1 MIGLS
6 TAGQAL
12 CGPCSGVDLTY
23 TCSQCGHSGD
33 LYQAGRCARCV
44 LNERL
49 TYLLVT
55 DGGTIPPD
63 LDAVRQALCAADRP
77 RSLFSW
83 LDRSKVPRML
93 VELAAT
99 GEPITHERLDA
110 LPVTHATHYAREL
123 LVTAGVLPL
132 RDEYLERQPV
142 WVERLLDAAPEQHRK
157 IAAPFAHWFL
167 LRRLRQAHHQ
177 RGGRRVQG
185 GTESILRSRL
195 RRALE
200 LMDWLD
206 QQGVSLDECT
216 QPDLD
221 RWLDEGTSTRQHVR
235 AFIVWARKHQLVGDL
250 KVPLPG
256 RADPVTFIEDDERV
270 EQLRRCVDDEELP
283 LWVRVAGALMLLF
296 GLQGSKVLQLTKDD
310 IVDDGASL
318 ALDLNGRRLHL
329 PPKLAHLV
337 RHLRDQAAN
346 RWRLD
351 QMADTRTWLIPGQ
364 SPARPLRAEYLSLKF
379 RDYGLSGLAGRNT
392 ARLALAANLPASV
405 LADLTGTSV
414 DNAVRWT
421 KFAKR
426 DWTEYVAAR
435 KRDTQ
440 N

>member
-23 TCSQCGHSGD
+23 TCSQCGHSGYR
-33 LYQAGRCARCV
+33 YQAGRCARYV

-63 LDAVRQALCAADRP
+63 LDAVRQALCAVDRP

-83 LDRSKVPRML
+83 LDRSKVPSML

-206 QQGVSLDECT
+206 
-216 QPDLD
+216 

-283 LWVRVAGALMLLF
+283 LWVRVAGALILLF

-318 ALDLNGRRLHL
+318 ALDLIGRRL
-329 PPKLAHLV
+329 PHLV

-392 ARLALAANLPASV
+392 ARLALAANLLASV